1 MSSSRWKLWLGCT
14 AAVAGLWAFAVAQ
27 PVLDLL
33 RGAPEFFVAHHADR
47 LDMLAFVAL
56 SVLVPP
62 LAAGAVIG
70 VAALIGRRSTNTVAG
85 VVVGAL
91 VAVLVLQ
98 VSYRLGASSWMAAAW
113 IAVASIALGCAA
125 WWMLR
130 GFRVAVTFMGIAAL
144 AVPIVFLSST
154 GMRAVMRGSTVRT
167 TARTSSQ
174 LAPVV
179 LIVFDELPLV
189 TFLDEHGGLDAKRYP
204 NIAALAADGV
214 WFRNATTVSD
224 YTRWAL
230 PAILS
235 GRFPKGLSVP
245 TPGDHPDTLFTLL
258 ASSHHMKVEE
268 PLTAL
273 CPAPLSGK
281 ILDPFWERQTR
292 VFADV
297 RIVAS
302 HVLLPP
308 DARTGLPDIT
318 QGWAGFDAKEAEFRR
333 VWKQGEGVD
342 HRSTA
347 MAFVDGITSADSQPT
362 LYFMHTLVS
371 HHPPRWLASG
381 QNIADFTAPPGILP
395 GLVWTTTEWPVIQY
409 QQGHLVQAGLAD
421 LLIGRLQTR
430 LREARL
436 YDRAMIV
443 ITADHGLSFR
453 PGDEMRDFT
462 PTNGGEILPVPLIVK
477 MPANRQILP
486 SGTVDDRNVETI
498 DIMPTI
504 ADGLGINL
512 PWSVDGTSALR
523 QGPPRTEKRIYFNK
537 NAGLKQFTTE
547 EVVRLRTAA
556 EQRKL
561 ALFGTGTWPS
571 PSPPGLESLLGRSV
585 ESLEP
590 ENPTGTLRLS
600 IDNMFALDDVK
611 LGESSLPVLVKGRV
625 LAPAGQY
632 VSSVH
637 MAVALNGE
645 IVATTRT
652 WSDKADWRALLPPD
666 RLRNGRNDLEVF
678 IVDPARPQRLVRTV
692 VRRQLPPNA
701 DLLFGDNS
709 EFGVTHEGF
718 HHIEKAG
725 NTPFHRTDGASLI
738 RVPLGLGRKPKTLS
752 VGVLQSAKENMPL
765 RILIDNCE
773 VATITMPG
781 GTWSKDLAIGN
792 CVPSGRWMT
801 IRFLSETVRPGDQ
814 DRRRLGVALTQV
826 TLR

>member
-1 MSSSRWKLWLGCT
+1 MGCT
-14 AAVAGLWAFAVAQ
+14 AAVAGLWAVAVAQ

-33 RGAPEFFVAHHADR
+33 SRAPEFFVAHHADR
-47 LDMLAFVAL
+47 FDMFAFVAL
-56 SVLVPP
+56 SILVPP
-62 LAAGAVIG
+62 MAVGAVIG
-70 VAALIGRRSTNTVAG
+70 VAALIGRRSTMTVTGIA
-85 VVVGAL
+85 VGAL
-91 VAVLVLQ
+91 VAVFVLQ
-98 VSYRLGASSWMAAAW
+98 VSYRFGASSWTAAAW
-113 IAVASIALGCAA
+113 IAIATTALACAA
-125 WWMLR
+125 WLILR
-130 GFRVAVTFMGIAAL
+130 AFRLAMTFMSVAAL
-144 AVPIVFLSST
+144 VVPVAFLT
-154 GMRAVMRGSTVRT
+154 GPDIRGVMRGSTVKAT
-167 TARTSSQ
+167 TRSAGE

-189 TFLDEHGGLDAKRYP
+189 TFLDERGGLDAKRYP
-204 NIAALAADGV
+204 NIAALASDGV

-235 GRFPKGLSVP
+235 GRFPRGLSVP

-258 ASSHHMKVEE
+258 ATSHRMKVLE

-273 CPAPLSGK
+273 CPAPLSGRVRG
-281 ILDPFWERQTR
+281 PFWERQAR

-347 MAFVDGITSADSQPT
+347 MVFIDGITSGDSQPT

-381 QNIADFTAPPGILP
+381 QSIAGFTAPPGILP

-430 LREARL
+430 LRAAGL

-477 MPANRQILP
+477 MSADRQILP
-486 SGTVDDRNVETI
+486 AGKVDDRNVETI
-498 DIMPTI
+498 DILPTI

-512 PWSVDGTSALR
+512 PWPVDGTSALR
-523 QGPPRTEKRIYFNK
+523 QGPPRSEKRIYFNK
-537 NAGLKQFTTE
+537 NLGLKQYTTE
-547 EVVRLRTAA
+547 EIVRLRTAA

-561 ALFGTGTWPS
+561 ALFGTGTWPL

-590 ENPTGTLRLS
+590 EDPSGTLRLS
-600 IDNMFALDDVK
+600 IDNIFALDDVK

-625 LAPAGQY
+625 LAPAGQDL
-632 VSSVH
+632 SSVH
-637 MAVALNGE
+637 LAVALNGD

-666 RLRNGRNDLEVF
+666 RLREGRNDLEVF
-678 IVDPARPQRLVRTV
+678 IVDPARPQRLVRTI

-701 DLLFGDNS
+701 DLLFQDLS
-709 EFGVTHEGF
+709 AFGVEYRGF

-725 NTPFHRTDGASLI
+725 DTPFHWTNGASSI
-738 RVPLGLGRKPKTLS
+738 RVPLTSGRRPTTLS
-752 VGVLQSAKENMPL
+752 VGVLQSAKARMPL

-773 VATITMPG
+773 VATVTMPD
-781 GTWSKDLAIGN
+781 GTWSKDLEIGGCLPN
-792 CVPSGRWMT
+792 ARWMT
-801 IRFLSETVRPGDQ
+801 IRFLSETVRPGDH
-814 DRRRLGVALTQV
+814 DRRRLGVALAQV
-826 TLR
+826 ILR